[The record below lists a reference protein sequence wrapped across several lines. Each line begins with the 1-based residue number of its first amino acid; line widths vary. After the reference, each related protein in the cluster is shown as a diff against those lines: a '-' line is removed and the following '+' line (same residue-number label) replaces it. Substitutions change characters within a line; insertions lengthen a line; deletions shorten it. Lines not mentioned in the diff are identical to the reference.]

1 MKDPSDSDTV
11 ASLIEE
17 LEKKVNP
24 YYVSVENKVE

>member
-11 ASLIEE
+11 TALIEE